1 MSQAEEK
8 KNPEYEFTPRLAAIP
23 TGSLGLD
30 LALGAGGI
38 SCGQFVEI
46 SGTESSGKTT
56 LCQHIVA
63 HAQRMERLCAWIDT
77 DHSFNPV
84 YAMSCGVAL
93 QHLLFTSPPDAEQAF
108 DTLEALIGTQSGIVV
123 VLDSVDALTSR
134 DELGLPLGINP
145 SAVAGSNIDK
155 LLSLLLRKLTPVVN
169 RSQAVVLFTNRSQQH
184 RSEAYHQLSAHLSR
198 LALKLHAGLRLRL
211 QATGHLLENGVIT
224 GQRVQVKILRNQNV
238 APPLRVEFDIIYN
251 QGINYSGEVFDLGL
265 QAGLIHQQGEAF
277 TLQGLNLGIGRTQAI
292 ETLERQALIRPMEQG
307 IRQKLLRTPLSG
319 EI

>member
-1 MSQAEEK
+1 M
-8 KNPEYEFTPRLAAIP
+8 
-23 TGSLGLD
+23 
-30 LALGAGGI
+30 
-38 SCGQFVEI
+38 
-46 SGTESSGKTT
+46 
-56 LCQHIVA
+56 
-63 HAQRMERLCAWIDT
+63 
-77 DHSFNPV
+77 
-84 YAMSCGVAL
+84 
-93 QHLLFTSPPDAEQAF
+93 
-108 DTLEALIGTQSGIVV
+108 
-123 VLDSVDALTSR
+123 
-134 DELGLPLGINP
+134 
-145 SAVAGSNIDK
+145 
-155 LLSLLLRKLTPVVN
+155 
-169 RSQAVVLFTNRSQQH
+169 LFTNRSQQH